1 MVLNVYARNNIA
13 NFSLYELCDAILNMW
28 KTMGEIFC
36 QLTSPLFYEN
46 SSLQGQLSFSNFNKP
61 RDQNEKLHGNYKRF
75 PSVKTQCSMK
85 PCHCGTTLYVAS
97 HQP

>member
-1 MVLNVYARNNIA
+1 MVLNIYARNNIA

-46 SSLQGQLSFSNFNKP
+46 LNAAA
-61 RDQNEKLHGNYKRF
+61 
-75 PSVKTQCSMK
+75 V
-85 PCHCGTTLYVAS
+85 CGLITAGAVEFL
-97 HQP
+97 